1 MATLPLS
8 DSAARSR
15 SSSNLMDLMAG
26 KKVTVRGGFDKD
38 TVSIRI
44 SGHPDDLEAGLQVAH
59 LLLTEPLVEEVKAKQ
74 WVTLSAQ
81 SIEERKVT
89 PTGTAFAKMME
100 MISPKDEHRLRLLE
114 HEDLAR
120 LTVPAAQAWIDR
132 IVREAPIEVAVV
144 GDIDQSRAMDLV
156 RTYIGSLPARSRMS
170 PETLASL
177 RSLDRPVGPMV
188 YDEKIATKTP
198 VAMVMVGCFGP
209 DWTDVEDRRLL
220 NMASRI
226 LNTRMVKRIRE
237 QEQLVYGIGVR
248 VTPGLAFRGYGTIS
262 AGATTEPE
270 KATRLAEVVNE
281 MMVEFA
287 TTGPT
292 DEEMQIVRGQ
302 ISNALDE
309 QMREPSYWEFNVAD
323 MTLRDTDLDDV
334 NAGMAPYD
342 AFTAAQVRDAVARY
356 YRDDSRFTVIVRPDT
371 EAQAGAGNGD

>member
-1 MATLPLS
+1 
-8 DSAARSR
+8 
-15 SSSNLMDLMAG
+15 
-26 KKVTVRGGFDKD
+26 
-38 TVSIRI
+38 
-44 SGHPDDLEAGLQVAH
+44 
-59 LLLTEPLVEEVKAKQ
+59 
-74 WVTLSAQ
+74 
-81 SIEERKVT
+81 
-89 PTGTAFAKMME
+89 
-100 MISPKDEHRLRLLE
+100 
-114 HEDLAR
+114 
-120 LTVPAAQAWIDR
+120 
-132 IVREAPIEVAVV
+132 
-144 GDIDQSRAMDLV
+144 
-156 RTYIGSLPARSRMS
+156 
-170 PETLASL
+170 
-177 RSLDRPVGPMV
+177 
-188 YDEKIATKTP
+188 
-198 VAMVMVGCFGP
+198 
-209 DWTDVEDRRLL
+209 
-220 NMASRI
+220 
-226 LNTRMVKRIRE
+226 MVKRIRE

-371 EAQAGAGNGD
+371 EAQAGAGNDD